1 MINQFFPGLSYLEAV
16 LLCLD
21 RAEAGLSKVLVGY
34 TTAIVL
40 NSAQDNSDA
49 RLVIIFIELS
59 WDSHEPLD
67 IVFGYQL
74 GLKARLVA
82 SYQAQAP
89 QALVLVVNTIEFV
102 YRRIGGKTIEF
113 VLQKTEGEASYQSTN
128 PPGSF
133 SPGVKH
139 YRVSCLCIIKD

>member
-1 MINQFFPGLSYLEAV
+1 M
-16 LLCLD
+16 
-21 RAEAGLSKVLVGY
+21 LVGY

-89 QALVLVVNTIEFV
+89 QALVLVVNTIKLMF
-102 YRRIGGKTIEF
+102 
-113 VLQKTEGEASYQSTN
+113 
-128 PPGSF
+128 
-133 SPGVKH
+133 
-139 YRVSCLCIIKD
+139 